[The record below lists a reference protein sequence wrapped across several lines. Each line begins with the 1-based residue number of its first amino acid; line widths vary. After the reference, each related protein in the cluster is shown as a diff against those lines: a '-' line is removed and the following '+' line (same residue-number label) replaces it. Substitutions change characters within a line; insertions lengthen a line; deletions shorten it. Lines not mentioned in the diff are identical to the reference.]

1 MIIDPLKAIDFYKVD
16 HRRQYPKGTT
26 LVYSNFTP
34 RSNKL
39 SNLPDNNENIVFFG
53 LQYFI
58 KDFLQDAW
66 NDQFF
71 SKDKSEVVAEYKRR
85 LDTSL
90 GKDTIDV
97 SHIGALHDLGY
108 LPIEIR
114 ALPEGTL
121 VPMKVPCLT
130 IHNTVDEFFWLVN
143 YLESVMSAY
152 LWKASVSATTANWYR
167 QTLERYAAETGGSLD
182 FVPFQGHDFS
192 FRGMSGPQDA
202 ALSGAGHLLSF
213 VGTDTVLS
221 IDLLEQFYEADSEKE
236 LVGCS
241 VPATEHSVMCMGGKD
256 DEIGTFKRLIT
267 ELYPKGIVSIVSD
280 TWDFWKVV
288 TDYVSDLKGTIMERD
303 GKVVIRPDSGDP
315 MAIVC
320 GTAYKL
326 MDSVEVDKAHL
337 AKIIRAGFEV
347 FEHKGKY
354 YRIHLD
360 ADLGVDTDLRSI
372 AFDCREIQPT
382 PEMKGAVQCLW
393 EVFGGKVNTLGFKE
407 LDSHIGLIYGDSITP
422 QRAVSILN
430 GLKAKGFAS
439 TNVVFGI
446 GSFTYQY
453 CTRDTYGFA
462 VKATFGVV
470 NEKPMEIFKDPV
482 TDSGTKKSAKGI
494 LAVREVNDVLT
505 LFDQQ
510 EDDVVDSLLVPV
522 FCDGNLLVEQSLKE
536 IRQRLKTKVLEQK
549 ARAA

>member
-1 MIIDPLKAIDFYKVD
+1 MQLNPLHACDFYKTG
-16 HRRQYPKGTT
+16 HRQQYPKGTT
-26 LVYSNFTP
+26 LVYSNFTA

-39 SNLPDNNENIVFFG
+39 SNLPDNNTHIVFFG
-53 LQYFI
+53 LQYFC

-66 NDQFF
+66 SDQFF
-71 SKDKSEVVAEYKRR
+71 SKDKDTVVAEYKRR
-85 LDTSL
+85 MDHSL
-90 GKDTIDV
+90 GKDSIPVD
-97 SHIGALHDLGY
+97 HIEALHELGY

-121 VPMKVPCLT
+121 VPMKVPCFT
-130 IHNTVDEFFWLVN
+130 IHNTLDEFFWLTN

-167 QTLERYAAETGGSLD
+167 QTLNKYAEETGGSKD

-221 IDLLEQFYEADSEKE
+221 IDLLEQFYGANCETE

-241 VPATEHSVMCMGGKD
+241 VPATEHSVM
-256 DEIGTFKRLIT
+256 TFNGQDGEEALFDHLISHV
-267 ELYPKGIVSIVSD
+267 YPKGIVSIVSD
-280 TWDFWKVV
+280 SFDFWKVL
-288 TDYVSDLKGTIMERD
+288 TTYLPNLKGKIMERD

-315 MAIVC
+315 VKIIC

-326 MDSVEVDKAHL
+326 SDKAEADAAHL
-337 AKIIRAGFEV
+337 EKIAYAGFET
-347 FEHKGKY
+347 FEHKGLY
-354 YRIHLD
+354 YTLNAVKKHD
-360 ADLGVDTDLRSI
+360 QGYKCHPAQV
-372 AFDCREIQPT
+372 EPT

-393 EVFGGKVNTLGFKE
+393 EVFGGKLNTMGFKE

-422 QRAVSILN
+422 SRAISILN
-430 GLKAKGFAS
+430 GLKAKGFVS

-470 NEKPMEIFKDPV
+470 DEKSKEIYKDPK
-482 TDSGTKKSAKGI
+482 TGDGLKKSAKGI
-494 LAVREVNDVLT
+494 LAVREVDGVLT

-510 EDDVVDSLLVPV
+510 LDGEVESLLVPV
-522 FCDGNLLVEQSLKE
+522 FSDGNILVDHKLSE
-536 IRQRLKTKVLEQK
+536 IRARLVKENEQQLEK
-549 ARAA
+549 KDAA